1 MRRLNKS
8 QLSAYT
14 SDIQISLYK
23 KESMT
28 RWIIFILVYIALGFY
43 VIQALKTIAKQPWW
57 SYLYIIVSF
66 AVMVNFIYQFTVGD
80 DTSRVLNVP
89 KSYAF
94 GFLLT
99 ILTFNIITII
109 FLFSEDLYRI
119 TSGIYHK
126 IYGVD
131 KEFGLPARRRFL
143 SLIAL
148 GVASIP
154 FGALLYGMYKG
165 KYNFKVLKYTLEFD
179 DLPDGFDGYQITQ
192 ISDIHSGSF
201 DDRKMIEYG
210 VNLINKQK
218 SDVLLFTGDMV
229 NNMTSEMLPWADL
242 FSTLHAKD
250 GVYSVLGNHDYGDYI
265 PWETE
270 ELKKQNLEDLKALQK
285 KMGFDLLLNEH
296 RYLQK
301 GEDKIALVGVENWG
315 KGGFKKAGD
324 LKKAASQINENDFK
338 ILMSH
343 DPSHWEMEVIKDS
356 YHYHLTLSGHTH
368 GMQFGIEIPGWIKW
382 SPVKWRYP
390 YWAGIYKEMG
400 QFINVNRGFGFLGY
414 PGRVGIWPEITV
426 ITLRKKALT

>member
-1 MRRLNKS
+1 ML
-8 QLSAYT
+8 
-14 SDIQISLYK
+14 
-23 KESMT
+23 
-28 RWIIFILVYIALGFY
+28 RWVFFILIYLAVGFY
-43 VIQALKTIAKQPWW
+43 VLQALKTIAKQPWW
-57 SYLYIIVSF
+57 SYVYIIVSF
-66 AVMVNFIYQFTVGD
+66 AVMANFIYQFTVGEE
-80 DTSRVLNVP
+80 TGRVLSVS

-99 ILTFNIITII
+99 ILTFNVITII
-109 FLFSEDLYRI
+109 FLFSEDLFRI
-119 TSGIYHK
+119 VIGLYQK
-126 IYGVD
+126 FFGAD
-131 KEFGLPARRRFL
+131 KDFSLPARRRFL

-148 GVASIP
+148 GVAAIP

-165 KYNFKVLKYTLEFD
+165 KYNFKVLKYDLEFD

-201 DDRKMIEYG
+201 DDRKKIEYG
-210 VNLINKQK
+210 VDLINKQK

-229 NNMTSEMLPWADL
+229 NNMTPEMLPWADL
-242 FSTLHAKD
+242 FGSLEAKD
-250 GVYSVLGNHDYGDYI
+250 GKFSILGNHDYGDYI

-270 ELKKQNLEDLKALQK
+270 EAKHQNLEDLKKLQK
-285 KMGFDLLLNEH
+285 QMGFDLLLNEH

-301 GEDKIALVGVENWG
+301 GGDKIALVGVENWG

-324 LKKAASQINENDFK
+324 LKKAASQIQENDFK

-343 DPSHWEMEVIKDS
+343 DPSHWEMEVINDP